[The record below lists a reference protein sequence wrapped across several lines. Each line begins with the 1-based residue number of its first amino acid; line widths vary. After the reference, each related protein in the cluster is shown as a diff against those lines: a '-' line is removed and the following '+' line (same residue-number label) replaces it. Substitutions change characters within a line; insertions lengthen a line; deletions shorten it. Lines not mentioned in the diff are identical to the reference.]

1 MNRSKK
7 KGTAWES
14 QAARFLR
21 ERLCQP
27 RIDRRA
33 PGGVRDKGDVY
44 NLFAHGH
51 EGVVECK
58 DYKTWGPADLEKWK
72 METVAE
78 RENAGADFALLFVH
92 DTEHRIGESRFG
104 KNICYM
110 QVRDLACVMGGKV
123 HAGDSALG
131 MWVRVSVE
139 EACQMMMGEG

>member
-7 KGTAWES
+7 KGTEWES
-14 QAARFLR
+14 QARDFLR
-21 ERLCQP
+21 ERLGQP
-27 RIDRRA
+27 RIERRA
-33 PGGVRDKGDVY
+33 LSGVRDKGDVY

-58 DYKTWGPADLEKWK
+58 DYKKWGPADLEKWK
-72 METVAE
+72 RQTMAE

-92 DTEHRIGESRFG
+92 KKGVGESRFG

-123 HAGDSALG
+123 HAGESALG

-139 EACQMMMGEG
+139 EACQMMMGEE